1 MNQIEYLKHWINLEE
16 ISLKQFDSL
25 PDGFFINGL
34 DKEYHIY
41 RINQLKLDLI
51 NAEGIDFFYNSTKK
65 ILKKIN
71 EPTSIS
77 LSLSN
82 Q

>member
-1 MNQIEYLKHWINLEE
+1 MNQIKYLKHWINLEE

-25 PDGFFINGL
+25 PDGFLINGL
-34 DKEYHIY
+34 DKQYQIE
-41 RINQLKLDLI
+41 RINLLKLDLI
-51 NAEGIDFFYNSTKK
+51 KAEEIDFFYNSTKK

>member
-34 DKEYHIY
+34 DKEYYIE
-41 RINQLKLDLI
+41 RINRLKLDLI
-51 NAEGIDFFYNSTKK
+51 NAEEIDFFYNSTKK
-65 ILKKIN
+65 ILKNIN

>member
-16 ISLKQFDSL
+16 ISLDQFDSL

-41 RINQLKLDLI
+41 RINQLKLDLL
-51 NAEGIDFFYNSTKK
+51 NAQEIDFFYNSTNK
-65 ILKKIN
+65 ILNKIN

>member
-1 MNQIEYLKHWINLEE
+1 MDHLNYLKHWINLEE
-16 ISLKQFDSL
+16 ISLKQFDRL

-34 DKEYHIY
+34 DKEYHIE
-41 RINQLKLDLI
+41 RINRLKSDLV
-51 NAEGIDFFYNSTKK
+51 NAEEIDFFYNSTKK

>member
-1 MNQIEYLKHWINLEE
+1 MNQIEYLKHWIEKE
-16 ISLKQFDSL
+16 KISLYQFDSL
-25 PDGFFINGL
+25 PNGFLINGL
-34 DKEYHIY
+34 DKQYQIE
-41 RINQLKLDLI
+41 RINLLKLDLI
-51 NAEGIDFFYNSTKK
+51 KAEEIDFFYNSTKK

>member
-1 MNQIEYLKHWINLEE
+1 MNQIEYLKHWINLEQ
-16 ISLKQFDSL
+16 ISLKQFNRL

-34 DKEYHIY
+34 DKEYYIE
-41 RINQLKLDLI
+41 RINLLKLDLI
-51 NAEGIDFFYNSTKK
+51 NAEEIDFFYNSTKK

>member
-1 MNQIEYLKHWINLEE
+1 MNQIEYLKHWIDQEQM
-16 ISLKQFDSL
+16 SLYQFDSL
-25 PDGFFINGL
+25 PNGFLINGL
-34 DKEYHIY
+34 GKDYHIE
-41 RINQLKLDLI
+41 RIKLLKQDLVR
-51 NAEGIDFFYNSTKK
+51 EEEIDFFYNSTKK